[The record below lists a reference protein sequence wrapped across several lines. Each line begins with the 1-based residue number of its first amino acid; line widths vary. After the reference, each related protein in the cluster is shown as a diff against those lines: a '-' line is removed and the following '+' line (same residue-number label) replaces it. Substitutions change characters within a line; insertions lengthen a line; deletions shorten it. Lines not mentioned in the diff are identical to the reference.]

1 MKDNNIIP
9 EGYKPNNLMNKK
21 KMTPLETLEAYWG
34 FTQQMAAAKHEHDR
48 LEEEIESLHNIMATP
63 ELMEIWLDG
72 KHMEAHTLSVKM
84 MEQFA
89 QATADATKEEE

>member
-1 MKDNNIIP
+1 MAKVP
-9 EGYKPNNLMNKK
+9 
-21 KMTPLETLEAYWG
+21 PLETLEAYWG
-34 FTQQMAAAKHEHDR
+34 FDTLLTSAKNEHDR
-48 LEEEIESLHNIMATP
+48 LEEEIVSLHNIMATP

-72 KHMEAHTLSVKM
+72 KHMEAHILSVKM